1 MSFLNPPS
9 SLQQVHLFTDAS
21 GSWGCAAW
29 HGDTWFQVEW
39 DPHSRS
45 LSIAEKELI
54 PIILA
59 CQVWGTSWS
68 GCRVICHCDNQEVV
82 ADMRSRSAKH
92 KGMMH
97 LLRCMVFAEARL
109 QCSLVPTY
117 IETKANHL
125 ADDLSRNDISSFL
138 FKVPSAKKH
147 PSPVSRYWTFS
158 WINMPTGPPRTS
170 ASPSKVF
177 SGRSSAVHPKDIW
190 RCHETLL
197 SVLF

>member
-1 MSFLNPPS
+1 MGLRD
-9 SLQQVHLFTDAS
+9 L
-21 GSWGCAAW
+21 

-39 DPHSRS
+39 DPRSRS

-59 CQVWGTSWS
+59 CQVWGISWA
-68 GCRVICHCDNQEVV
+68 GCRVICHCNNQAVV
-82 ADMRSRSAKH
+82 ADMRSRSTKH

-109 QCSLVPTY
+109 QCSLAPTY

-147 PSPVSRYWTFS
+147 PSPVSAPLVDLLLDQCADWTSQNWCQPFKS
-158 WINMPTGPPRTS
+158 IFRQ
-170 ASPSKVF
+170 V
-177 SGRSSAVHPKDIW
+177 
-190 RCHETLL
+190 
-197 SVLF
+197 